1 MPLNAP
7 LAPQG
12 LECYNAARMG
22 GLVTVAMQVDPQP
35 LSAQGPGEIRPG
47 EQGRGCLMK

>member
-35 LSAQGPGEIRPG
+35 LSALGPGESHPG
-47 EQGRGCLMK
+47 NRGGVAS